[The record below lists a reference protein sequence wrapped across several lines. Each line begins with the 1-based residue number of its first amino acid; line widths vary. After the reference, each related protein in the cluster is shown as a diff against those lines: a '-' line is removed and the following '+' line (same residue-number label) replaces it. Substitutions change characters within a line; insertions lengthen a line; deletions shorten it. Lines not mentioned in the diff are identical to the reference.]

1 MALELDCLASS
12 HPIEVPDGVQQ
23 PGQIDEI
30 FDAISYR
37 WRLGPASIE
46 HALLQQGRGGD
57 RDAAPVAGGRGPEGG
72 APPLPDPAQGEQ
84 RQHL

>member
-1 MALELDCLASS
+1 MSSCQPPPGERLVALELDCLASS

-37 WRLGPASIE
+37 WRLGPASI
-46 HALLQQGRGGD
+46 
-57 RDAAPVAGGRGPEGG
+57 
-72 APPLPDPAQGEQ
+72 
-84 RQHL
+84 